1 MNMVR
6 VSKSVAEKRRNL
18 ALNMVKN
25 LEPIAEL
32 DEDDDMRAAALIVI
46 RALERTAYGGKSRS
60 AFTNQD

>member
-46 RALERTAYGGKSRS
+46 RSLERTAYGGKSRS

>member
-1 MNMVR
+1 MVR
-6 VSKSVAEKRRNL
+6 VSKSVAEKRKAL

-32 DEDDDMRAAALIVI
+32 DDNADMRQAALIVI
-46 RALERTAYGGKSRS
+46 RSLERTAYGGKSRT